1 MAIVVVFE
9 MTLVLLWHGH
19 GKRIHLG
26 GITEAKLFQGSM
38 DALTTVDGA
47 MLCYVPV

>member
-26 GITEAKLFQGSM
+26 CISITEAKQFQGLKISH
-38 DALTTVDGA
+38 
-47 MLCYVPV
+47 